1 MKEGCPWLG
10 IAIFILTV
18 TFAAFLTVKTCSR
31 GPGTRACLSSEFP
44 LLPATTFQ
52 THCKSSFGLNES
64 TQLKNGEAGFDP
76 MMRSTFPSPLC
87 GICPRSS
94 VSTLSPRDHNMPG
107 KAPYITD
114 RVEEKWPR
122 TFLGRFLCL
131 GRTVSVAC
139 GPTIAKENGVE

>member
-18 TFAAFLTVKTCSR
+18 TFVASLTVKTCSR
-31 GPGTRACLSSEFP
+31 GPGTRACLSSESSLFCLQQHLRP
-44 LLPATTFQ
+44 L
-52 THCKSSFGLNES
+52 THCKRSFGLNES
-64 TQLKNGEAGFDP
+64 TQLKNGEAGLDP
-76 MMRSTFPSPLC
+76 MMRSTFSSPLC
-87 GICPRSS
+87 GICPLSS

-107 KAPYITD
+107 KAPHITD

-122 TFLGRFLCL
+122 TFLGCL
-131 GRTVSVAC
+131 RRTVNVAC